1 MKTLTKP
8 NLYNRHLK
16 LAALSLAIPLALS
29 ACQVAPSNNQ
39 NALISKIN
47 QLPSEQQSQ
56 LAKDTLL
63 QALQQQSRSDYA
75 YQVNVLGSNEQRRE
89 HLANATPQQLAMS
102 DEPINHCEHVHDEAY
117 VELLQQV
124 EQAGLEIY
132 DAKYSAEREAIK
144 HAYQRCVAALEN
156 PYSQVSY
163 EQWLQQAVQRAK
175 ADLAN
180 AEAGIEPGRAEAD
193 RVEASLAKAEIEA
206 AAAEAASEN
215 EDLYGPDDSMEE
227 SQSFDSLFADITADV
242 LPGYDNAHTKL
253 DARKAKL
260 LNAYLLNPMNIT
272 GSGVYRASAG
282 KVSIMPTLA
291 YQSRNLQILNSHFI
305 YIDARQGAVYLWA
318 DTFAYILSSTID
330 PNLGLDMR
338 DKWIKIDLNDGS
350 LPRSFLPDL
359 LKAHLLAKDKMDANA
374 SAEQYRFIS
383 SSQLQNQSP
392 KPDAKHQPYLNEA
405 SLLIERKLTEPQF
418 NEGMQLYL
426 TTLYDQMTNKYPQLL
441 QSHNS
446 SEEDSSKEG
455 NDRQSFSSER
465 VFSKIFE
472 AIDKAAQEK
481 FVTKADTPSS
491 DKALENANDNNADD
505 KKPAIEYA
513 IKDESL
519 AENKWLWRNVYGL
532 DNQQRIVWQLA
543 QRQMDSNAIMPYG
556 SNDLLTG
563 LRLEALTRYAN
574 VSASAPMFAV
584 LPAGASMPSN
594 SNSVDLKSYVEQ
606 LKSSYDKA
614 EGSEQGK
621 ILLENLQ

>member
-8 NLYNRHLK
+8 NLYKTHFK

-29 ACQVAPSNNQ
+29 ACQVAPNNNQ
-39 NALISKIN
+39 NAFITKIS

-56 LAKDTLL
+56 MAKDTLL
-63 QALQQQSRSDYA
+63 QALQKQSRSDYA
-75 YQVNVLGSNEQRRE
+75 YQVNLLGSNEQRRE
-89 HLANATPQQLAMS
+89 SLANATPQQLAMS

-124 EQAGLEIY
+124 EQAGLGIY

-144 HAYQRCVAALEN
+144 HAYQQCVAALEN

-163 EQWLQQAVQRAK
+163 EQWLQKAVQRAK
-175 ADLAN
+175 SDLAN
-180 AEAGIEPGRAEAD
+180 AEAGIEPGKAEAD
-193 RVEASLAKAEIEA
+193 RVEASLAQAEIEVA
-206 AAAEAASEN
+206 AADAATEAASEK
-215 EDLYGPDDSMEE
+215 EDLYSSDDSMDE

-242 LPGYDNAHTKL
+242 LPGYDDSHTKL

-260 LNAYLLNPMNIT
+260 LNAYLLNPMSIT

-330 PNLGLDMR
+330 PNLSLGMK

-350 LPRSFLPDL
+350 LPRSFLPEL
-359 LKAHLLAKDKMDANA
+359 LKAHLLAKAKMDANA
-374 SAEQYRFIS
+374 TAEQYRFIS

-392 KPDAKHQPYLNEA
+392 KPDDKHQPYLNEA
-405 SLLIERKLTEPQF
+405 SLLIERKLTEQQY

-426 TTLYDQMTNKYPQLL
+426 TTIYDQMTSKYPQLL
-441 QSHNS
+441 QSQNNS
-446 SEEDSSKEG
+446 EQGDNRK
-455 NDRQSFSSER
+455 SFSSEHI
-465 VFSKIFE
+465 FTKIFK
-472 AIDKAAQEK
+472 AIDKATQEK
-481 FVTKADTPSS
+481 FVTKTDNPSS
-491 DKALENANDNNADD
+491 DKTIETASDD
-505 KKPAIEYA
+505 KTDEKKPAIEYA
-513 IKDESL
+513 IKEKSL

-532 DNQQRIVWQLA
+532 DKQHRIVWQLA
-543 QRQMDSNAIMPYG
+543 QRQMDNNASMLYG
-556 SNDLLTG
+556 SNDLLSG
-563 LRLEALTRYAN
+563 VHLEALTRYNN
-574 VSASAPMFAV
+574 VSSSAPMFAA

-594 SNSVDLKSYVEQ
+594 ANSVDLKSYVEQ
-606 LKSSYDKA
+606 LKSNYDKG

-621 ILLENLQ
+621 ILLESLQ